1 LSKPPRIADVVE
13 ERLRRAIEAPPAAAE
28 LGPLEPLLRFSLIAF
43 TKYRMPKYAPSRVH
57 HHVAA
62 QLERV
67 ERGEVDRMMIR
78 MPPRS
83 GKSELAARSFPAFC
97 LGRKPSRQFIT
108 GSASADLA
116 RDIGRSVRNIVKADS
131 YQLVFPNVSLSGDSK
146 ASYRWTTAQGG
157 AWYSVGVGGDVLG
170 RGADLWLI
178 DDPFGT
184 MADASSATVRDNVWN
199 WFNGT
204 VYNRLEPGG
213 AIVIIGHRLHEDDLQ
228 GRLEERMRAGGDYD
242 RWEIIELPALAEEG
256 DRLGRAIGEP
266 LWPERYSARAFE
278 RIRANTFGRDWSALY
293 QQRPTP
299 DEGAFFAPD
308 CMDIRTNTDDVVQWV
323 RAWDLSGTV
332 DGDWSVGVMMGL
344 TRERKVVV
352 GDVRRFRGRPEKVAA
367 AVEGTARG
375 DTRRV
380 RIAMARDPGQAG
392 IAQQEFY
399 VRRLNGYALDFS
411 PESGDKQVRA
421 KPFAVQVNNHNVE
434 LIKGDWN
441 AAYREELRG
450 FPFSKHDDQVDAS
463 SRAHMVLTSGRAPM
477 RISERAVALAGQ
489 PVSAAPL
496 IGFDGARNT
505 FRGGFW

>member
-1 LSKPPRIADVVE
+1 MTNINSAVLQPPR
-13 ERLRRAIEAPPAAAE
+13 
-28 LGPLEPLLRFSLIAF
+28 
-43 TKYRMPKYAPSRVH
+43 T
-57 HHVAA
+57 
-62 QLERV
+62 
-67 ERGEVDRMMIR
+67 
-78 MPPRS
+78 
-83 GKSELAARSFPAFC
+83 GKTELAARSFPAFS
-97 LGRKPSRQFIT
+97 LGRKPSRQVLV

-116 RDIGRSVRNIVKADS
+116 RSVGRDVRNIIKSPA
-131 YQLVFPNVSLSGDSK
+131 YKLVFPNVDLSSDSK
-146 ASYRWTTAQGG
+146 AAGRWTTAQGG

-178 DDPFGT
+178 DDPYGT
-184 MADASSATVRDNVWN
+184 MADASSKVVRDGVWS

-213 AIVIIGHRLHEDDLQ
+213 AIVIIGHRMHEDDLQ
-228 GRLEERMRAGGDYD
+228 GRLEERMRAGGEFDQ
-242 RWEIIELPALAEEG
+242 WEIIELPALAEEA
-256 DRLGRAIGEP
+256 DPLGREIGQP
-266 LWPERYSARAFE
+266 LWPERYSIRDFG

-308 CMDIRTNTDDVVQWV
+308 CMDVRTNTDDVVQWV
-323 RAWDLSGTV
+323 RAWDLGGTM

-344 TRERKVVV
+344 TKDRKIVI

-367 AVEGTARG
+367 LIEETARG

-380 RIAMARDPGQAG
+380 KIAMARDPGQAG

-399 VRRLNGYALDFS
+399 VRRLNGFVLDFS
-411 PESGDKQVRA
+411 PETGDKQTRA

-463 SRAHMVLTSGRAPM
+463 SRAHMVLTSGPAPM
-477 RISERAVALAGQ
+477 RINPALLARAGGDDRYARQVREAARLTTGSGIDVPAHLADVA
-489 PVSAAPL
+489 
-496 IGFDGARNT
+496 
-505 FRGGFW
+505 W